1 VTDVHAV
8 LKGADARGSFG
19 TCRRRIQRLQERL
32 GIRRKVDVVR
42 AGMALL
48 EQEADRQTRVA
59 RWRRA
64 ASLAAP
70 TSKAVSITSSCRTL
84 VETKAPAAVAV
95 PSIALLSILF
105 ISSAAFAQSNPR
117 YTDSPVYPHL

>member
-1 VTDVHAV
+1 MGKPLMIQD
-8 LKGADARGSFG
+8 DDD
-19 TCRRRIQRLQERL
+19 RRIQSLQERL

-64 ASLAAP
+64 AALAIP
-70 TSKAVSITSSCRTL
+70 TSKAVSADFRTY
-84 VETKAPAAVAV
+84 
-95 PSIALLSILF
+95 SRFRRRS
-105 ISSAAFAQSNPR
+105 R
-117 YTDSPVYPHL
+117 